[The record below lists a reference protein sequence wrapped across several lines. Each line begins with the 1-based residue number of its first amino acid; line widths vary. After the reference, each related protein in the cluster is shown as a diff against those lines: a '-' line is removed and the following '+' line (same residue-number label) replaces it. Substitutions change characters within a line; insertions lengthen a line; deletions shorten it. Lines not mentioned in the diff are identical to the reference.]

1 MEQDG
6 LDGVVAVFGYRL
18 SISNHPGDTTMTTSE
33 LSLPFYEDVLE
44 FLASGPSSQQV
55 VEYRP
60 SAAAQNRFSALLE
73 ANRKRTLSLE
83 EEEELDHYVQMDRML
98 SLLKAKSYK
107 RLAAKAA

>member
-1 MEQDG
+1 MK
-6 LDGVVAVFGYRL
+6 
-18 SISNHPGDTTMTTSE
+18 TSE

-60 SAAAQNRFSALLE
+60 SAVAQKRFSALLE

-83 EEEELDHYVQMDRML
+83 EAEELDHYVQIDRML

-107 RLAAKAA
+107 RLAANAA

>member
-1 MEQDG
+1 
-6 LDGVVAVFGYRL
+6 
-18 SISNHPGDTTMTTSE
+18 MTTSE